1 MQGKGRTL
9 FDTPAAALPAC
20 LIAAVSHAL
29 PCMKTQGKARMDL
42 GRADV
47 KTLVE
52 HQLEVCSDLK
62 NTQGPLTSAGQ
73 TSTVQANVQIVGALP
88 RACAA
93 ACAERCV
100 EQCALLR

>member
-9 FDTPAAALPAC
+9 FDKPAAALPC
-20 LIAAVSHAL
+20 LIAAVSYAL
-29 PCMKTQGKARMDL
+29 PCMKMQGKARMDL

-52 HQLEVCSDLK
+52 HQLEVCSDL
-62 NTQGPLTSAGQ
+62 NSTQDPLTSIGQ
-73 TSTVQANVQIVGALP
+73 TSDVQANVQIVDALP
-88 RACAA
+88 HACAA

-100 EQCALLR
+100 EQSALLR

>member
-1 MQGKGRTL
+1 MFVHVAAGPACCLFKTLLYNAMQGKGRTL
-9 FDTPAAALPAC
+9 FDTPAAALPC

-73 TSTVQANVQIVGALP
+73 SSRQMY
-88 RACAA
+88 R
-93 ACAERCV
+93 
-100 EQCALLR
+100 